1 MRLKVLGAYG
11 ASDAEHNLTGYLV
24 DDWFAVDAGTL
35 TSKLSFAQQ
44 SRIQAVYITHT
55 HADHI
60 RDLPHLIQNRFS
72 MNTGT
77 PVLTLFASRDVMDLL
92 EKHLFNGLVWP
103 DFSKIPHPATGKPI
117 VQYRPLMPGKRTLF
131 NEGALTSVPVHH
143 QGPAAG
149 VILELNGQAIAF
161 TGDTGP
167 TEEIWKRTNK
177 TAGVV
182 AVVTEASFPN
192 DQLALA
198 KETAHLVPE
207 TFGEEL
213 KKIDADAPIYAS
225 HRKIPF
231 ERDIESQIKNL
242 RDRRARVLLE
252 KNYTL

>member
-11 ASDAEHNLTGYLV
+11 ASDAEHNLTGYLL
-24 DDWFAVDAGTL
+24 DDWLAVDAGTL

-44 SRIQAVYITHT
+44 SRIQAVFISHP

-60 RDLPHLIQNRFS
+60 RDLPHLIHNRFAQ
-72 MNTGT
+72 NA
-77 PVLTLFASRDVMDLL
+77 PPLTVFASREVMDLL
-92 EKHLFNGLVWP
+92 MKNVFNGVVWP
-103 DFSKIPHPATGKPI
+103 DFSTIINPLSGKTV
-117 VQYRPLMPGKRTLF
+117 VQYRALTPGKKIVF
-131 NEGALTSVPVHH
+131 NDVALTAVAVDHAI
-143 QGPAAG
+143 PASG
-149 VILELNGQAIAF
+149 VIVEMNGQAITF

-167 TEEIWKRTNK
+167 TSEIWKRTNK
-177 TAGVV
+177 TSNIV

-192 DQLALA
+192 DQQSLAD
-198 KETAHLVPE
+198 ETAHLSPQ
-207 TFGEEL
+207 TFGDEL
-213 KKIDADAPIYAS
+213 KKIQVDAPVYAS

>member
-11 ASDAEHNLTGYLV
+11 ASDAEHNLTGYLL

-44 SRIQAVYITHT
+44 GRIQGVFITHP

-60 RDLPHLIQNRFS
+60 RDLPHLIHNRFS
-72 MNTGT
+72 QSAPT
-77 PVLTLFASRDVMDLL
+77 LTVFATRDVMDLL
-92 EKHLFNGLVWP
+92 AKNIFNGLIWP
-103 DFSKIPHPATGKPI
+103 DFSTLISPLTNKPA
-117 VQYRPLMPGKRTLF
+117 VQYRALTPGKRVMF
-131 NEGALTSVPVHH
+131 NDIGLTAVPVDHMI
-143 QGPAAG
+143 PAAG
-149 VILELNGQAIAF
+149 VIVEINGQAIAF

-167 TEEIWKRTNK
+167 TSEIWKRTNK
-177 TAGVV
+177 TENIV
-182 AVVTEASFPN
+182 AIVTEASFPN
-192 DQLALA
+192 DQQSLAD
-198 KETAHLVPE
+198 ETAHLSPQ
-207 TFGEEL
+207 TFGNEL
-213 KKIDADAPIYAS
+213 KKITVDAPVYAS

>member
-11 ASDAEHNLTGYLV
+11 ASDAEHNLTGYLI

-44 SRIQAVYITHT
+44 ARVQGVFITHP

-60 RDLPHLIQNRFS
+60 RDLPHLIHNRFS
-72 MNTGT
+72 QNSG
-77 PVLTLFASRDVMDLL
+77 PLTIFAAKEVMEILNRD
-92 EKHLFNGLVWP
+92 LFNGTIWP
-103 DFSKIPHPATGKPI
+103 DFSGIISPLTNKPAVLYKA
-117 VQYRPLMPGKRTLF
+117 MAPGKRVTF
-131 NEGALTSVPVHH
+131 NDIALTAVPVDHAI
-143 QGPAAG
+143 PASG
-149 VILELNGQAIAF
+149 VILEINGQAIVF

-167 TEEIWKRTNK
+167 TQEIWKRTNK
-177 TAGVV
+177 TANVV

-192 DQLALA
+192 DQQALA
-198 KETAHLVPE
+198 DETAHLSPN

-213 KKIDADAPIYAS
+213 KKITADAPVYAS
-225 HRKIPF
+225 HRKIPY
-231 ERDIESQIKNL
+231 ERDIESQIRNL

>member
-11 ASDAEHNLTGYLV
+11 ASDAEHNLTGYLL

-44 SRIQAVYITHT
+44 ARIQGVFITHS

-60 RDLPHLIQNRFS
+60 RDLPHLIHNRFS
-72 MNTGT
+72 QSTG
-77 PVLTLFASRDVMDLL
+77 PLTIFAAKDVMELL
-92 EKHLFNGLVWP
+92 IANVFNGLVWP
-103 DFSKIPHPATGKPI
+103 DFSTLISPLTGKPA
-117 VQYRPLMPGKRTLF
+117 VQYKPLAAGKKVTF
-131 NEGALTSVPVHH
+131 NGITLTSVAVDH
-143 QGPAAG
+143 QIPASG
-149 VILELNGQAIAF
+149 VIVEMNGQAITF

-177 TAGVV
+177 TPNVV

-192 DQLALA
+192 DQQSLAD
-198 KETAHLVPE
+198 ETAHLSPQ
-207 TFGEEL
+207 TFGDEL
-213 KKIDADAPIYAS
+213 KKITVDAPVYAS

>member
-11 ASDAEHNLTGYLV
+11 ASDAEHNLTGYLL

-44 SRIQAVYITHT
+44 SRIQGVFITHP
-55 HADHI
+55 HADHV
-60 RDLPHLIQNRFS
+60 RDLPHLIHNRFAQ
-72 MNTGT
+72 NAGT
-77 PVLTLFASRDVMDLL
+77 LSIFAAREVMDLL
-92 EKHLFNGLVWP
+92 ARNVFNGIVWP
-103 DFSKIPHPATGKPI
+103 DFASITSPLSGKPI
-117 VQYRPLMPGKRTLF
+117 VQYRPLTPGKKVVFGEL
-131 NEGALTSVPVHH
+131 ALTAVPVDH
-143 QGPAAG
+143 QIPAAG
-149 VILELNGQAIAF
+149 AIIELNGQAITF

-167 TEEIWKRTNK
+167 TSDIWKRTNK
-177 TAGVV
+177 TPNVV

-192 DQLALA
+192 DQQSLAY
-198 KETAHLVPE
+198 ETAHLTPE

-213 KKIDADAPIYAS
+213 KKISVDAPVYAS
-225 HRKIPF
+225 HRKIPY

>member
-11 ASDAEHNLTGYLV
+11 ASDAEHNLTGYLI

-44 SRIQAVYITHT
+44 ARIQGVFITHP

-60 RDLPHLIQNRFS
+60 RDLPHLIHNRFS
-72 MNTGT
+72 QAAG
-77 PVLTLFASRDVMDLL
+77 PLTIFASKEVMELLRRDV
-92 EKHLFNGLVWP
+92 FNGVVWP
-103 DFSKIPHPATGKPI
+103 DFSDIVSPLSNKPA
-117 VQYRPLMPGKRTLF
+117 VLYRPLTPGKRIMF
-131 NEGALTSVPVHH
+131 NEIGLTAVNVDH
-143 QGPAAG
+143 QIPASG
-149 VILELNGQAIAF
+149 VILEFQGQSIVF

-167 TEEIWKRTNK
+167 TSEIWKRTNK
-177 TAGVV
+177 TENVV

-192 DQLALA
+192 DQQALA
-198 KETAHLVPE
+198 DETAHLTPF

-213 KKIDADAPIYAS
+213 KKIVADAPVYAS
-225 HRKIPF
+225 HRKIPY
-231 ERDIESQIKNL
+231 ERDIESQIRNL

>member
-11 ASDAEHNLTGYLV
+11 ASDAEHNLTGYLL

-44 SRIQAVYITHT
+44 GRIQGVFITHP

-60 RDLPHLIQNRFS
+60 RDLPHLIHNRFS
-72 MNTGT
+72 QSAPT
-77 PVLTLFASRDVMDLL
+77 LTVFATRDVMDLL
-92 EKHLFNGLVWP
+92 TKNIFNGLIWP
-103 DFSKIPHPATGKPI
+103 DFSTLISPLTNKPA
-117 VQYRPLMPGKRTLF
+117 VQYRALTPGKRVMF
-131 NEGALTSVPVHH
+131 NDIGLTAVSVDHAI
-143 QGPAAG
+143 PAAG
-149 VILELNGQAIAF
+149 VIVEINGQAIVF

-167 TEEIWKRTNK
+167 TNEIWKRTNK
-177 TAGVV
+177 TENMV
-182 AVVTEASFPN
+182 AIVTEASFPN
-192 DQLALA
+192 DQQSLAD
-198 KETAHLVPE
+198 ETAHLSPQ
-207 TFGEEL
+207 TFGDEL
-213 KKIDADAPIYAS
+213 KKITVDAPVYAS

>member
-11 ASDAEHNLTGYLV
+11 ASDAEHNLTGYLL

-44 SRIQAVYITHT
+44 GRIQGVFITHP

-60 RDLPHLIQNRFS
+60 RDLPHLIHNRFS
-72 MNTGT
+72 QSSG
-77 PVLTLFASRDVMDLL
+77 PLTIFAARDVMDLL
-92 EKHLFNGLVWP
+92 VQNVFNGIVWP
-103 DFSKIPHPATGKPI
+103 DFSCLISPLTQKPA
-117 VQYRPLMPGKRTLF
+117 VQYR
-131 NEGALTSVPVHH
+131 ALTTGKKVMFNDIGITAVPVDH
-143 QGPAAG
+143 QIPAAG
-149 VILELNGQAIAF
+149 VIVEMGGQTITF

-167 TEEIWKRTNK
+167 TSEIWKRTNK
-177 TAGVV
+177 CSNVV

-192 DQLALA
+192 DQQSLAD
-198 KETAHLVPE
+198 ETAHLSPN

-213 KKIDADAPIYAS
+213 KKITVDAPVYAS